1 MKDQANRVPA
11 EVVLIQGERVWR
23 PILPEPVTVRGLRVP
38 WVSVIIVLAVSLL
51 GWVAVKLAQHASL
64 RGDVNFINLLVMTP
78 FLVLGVFYV
87 VGLVMGYREKGLAI
101 PDRAVAYLA
110 IASSNRSSRACWKFE
125 DRLLVLEF
133 PEGTI
138 RLGKGEIASIKEGLA
153 GVSLKIPYQALA
165 KPATLNISGITH
177 DQKRGLMTGLKSLRM
192 AMPEEAVRPALGI
205 YQTSF
210 SFGAL
215 GVLAL
220 VGTLAGAGLGAYV
233 MTLQTERL
241 GNPVLVFALL
251 FALFV
256 PLCFSM
262 GNVFN
267 YSLTQR
273 YAKLIQPKK

>member
-11 EVVLIQGERVWR
+11 EVVWAQGERVWR

-78 FLVLGVFYV
+78 LVVMGVLYV
-87 VGLVMGYREKGLAI
+87 FGLVVAHREKRLAN
-101 PDRAVAYLA
+101 PDRAVAYLT
-110 IASSNRSSRACWKFE
+110 IASSNRSSRARWKLE

-177 DQKRGLMTGLKSLRM
+177 DQKRGLMTGLKALRI
-192 AMPEEAVRPALGI
+192 AKPEEAVRPALGI

-210 SFGAL
+210 SLGAL

-233 MTLQTERL
+233 TTLQPERL
-241 GNPVLVFALL
+241 WNPVPVLAPVIGLSIPLVCAQ
-251 FALFV
+251 
-256 PLCFSM
+256 

-267 YSLTQR
+267 YSLAQR
-273 YAKLIQPKK
+273 YAKLIQRKK